1 MARAKTPVKDT
12 YSTHD
17 VAKICC
23 VTPTTVIRWI
33 EDGLIPAFKT
43 VGGHRR
49 VRREDLEKV
58 CRDRGI
64 PFNVPTGTEVGRILV
79 VDDEPVVLDLV
90 RDVVKELSHK
100 FEVEVA
106 KDAFDAGRLVVAF
119 RPQLIFLDLMMPGV
133 DGFEVCAR
141 LKKDPATTHTEII
154 AITGYYTEA
163 NMERILS
170 AGAAA
175 CLKKPLDVLEVRR
188 QVLDAFNLQGEQ
200 AERESGDDET
210 AKVLIITQ
218 NADFRSRVREELA
231 HADRRRRIVGGP
243 GRPAALRDPQP
254 RRARRR
260 KEQRHRKALRGRPRQ
275 RHRPDHRRARQ
286 PHRRDAHLGPRGRS
300 PHVSAHRRRHR
311 QRPRAARGLAPRPQP
326 PFDGADI
333 PTRRTACRAHVE
345 RMSSACRAHIEH
357 GPPAKSHRGHS
368 NPRRRSRGE
377 PLRREVLS
385 GRLGGSRGRLTLP
398 RDPRDFYREGFSR
411 GPNAGS
417 D

>member
-90 RDVVKELSHK
+90 RDVVKELNHK

-141 LKKDPATTHTEII
+141 LKKDAATTNTEVI

-175 CLKKPLDVLEVRR
+175 CLKKPLDVLEVRG
-188 QVLDAFNLQGEQ
+188 QVLDAFNLQEMDGPGST
-200 AERESGDDET
+200 ATAADET

-218 NADFRSRVREELA
+218 NADFRSRVKDELGQA
-231 HADRRRRIVGGP
+231 EPPVEVLTAQTGADALLVAQAAPPRYVILSLGVPDVSDSGVIEKLVAAGRGKP
-243 GRPAALRDPQP
+243 GVQIIAV
-254 RRARRR
+254 
-260 KEQRHRKALRGRPRQ
+260 H
-275 RHRPDHRRARQ
+275 
-286 PHRRDAHLGPRGRS
+286 DAPTDEMRS
-300 PHVSAHRRRHR
+300 IA
-311 QRPRAARGLAPRPQP
+311 RAA
-326 PFDGADI
+326 GARMCL
-333 PTRRTACRAHVE
+333 PTAAVTGSV
-345 RMSSACRAHIEH
+345 
-357 GPPAKSHRGHS
+357 
-368 NPRRRSRGE
+368 
-377 PLRREVLS
+377 REL
-385 GRLGGSRGRLTLP
+385 LGV
-398 RDPRDFYREGFSR
+398 
-411 GPNAGS
+411 
-417 D
+417 

>member
-1 MARAKTPVKDT
+1 MSRGKTQVKDT

-58 CRDRGI
+58 CRERGI
-64 PFNVPTGTEVGRILV
+64 PFNVPAGAEVGRILV

-90 RDVVKELSHK
+90 RDVVKELNHK

-141 LKKDPATTHTEII
+141 LKKDPATTNTEII

-170 AGAAA
+170 AGASA
-175 CLKKPLDVLEVRR
+175 CLRKPLDVLEVRR
-188 QVLDAFNLQGEQ
+188 QVVDAFSL
-200 AERESGDDET
+200 REIGGDGRGAAPEDEA
-210 AKVLIITQ
+210 AKVLIVTQ
-218 NADFRSRVREELA
+218 NADFRSRVREELSQA
-231 HADRRRRIVGGP
+231 TPPVEVLTAQTGADALLVAQAAPPQYVILSLSVP
-243 GRPAALRDPQP
+243 DLEQTQVIAKLMEAGRGQPQIQIIAVHDSPTDEMRTAA
-254 RRARRR
+254 
-260 KEQRHRKALRGRPRQ
+260 
-275 RHRPDHRRARQ
+275 
-286 PHRRDAHLGPRGRS
+286 
-300 PHVSAHRRRHR
+300 
-311 QRPRAARGLAPRPQP
+311 RAA
-326 PFDGADI
+326 GARMCL
-333 PTRRTACRAHVE
+333 PT
-345 RMSSACRAHIEH
+345 SAVT
-357 GPPAKSHRGHS
+357 GSV
-368 NPRRRSRGE
+368 
-377 PLRREVLS
+377 REL
-385 GRLGGSRGRLTLP
+385 LGV
-398 RDPRDFYREGFSR
+398 
-411 GPNAGS
+411 
-417 D
+417 

>member
-1 MARAKTPVKDT
+1 MSRGRTPPVKDT

-58 CRDRGI
+58 CRDRSI

-79 VDDEPVVLDLV
+79 VDDEPVVLELV

-141 LKKDPATTHTEII
+141 LKKDPATTNTEVI

-163 NMERILS
+163 NMERILN

-175 CLKKPLDVLEVRR
+175 CLKKPLDVLEVRGR
-188 QVLDAFNLQGEQ
+188 VIDAFNLKDEEVEQ
-200 AERESGDDET
+200 QVKPKGAT
-210 AKVLIITQ
+210 KVLVVTQ
-218 NADFRSRVREELA
+218 NADFRTRLREELTQA
-231 HADRRRRIVGGP
+231 KPAVEFLTAQTGADATIVAQTRP
-243 GRPAALRDPQP
+243 PQHVIVSLSVPDLESSDVIAKLANSDGRPQIIAVHDDPTDDIRQAA
-254 RRARRR
+254 
-260 KEQRHRKALRGRPRQ
+260 
-275 RHRPDHRRARQ
+275 
-286 PHRRDAHLGPRGRS
+286 RDAGARMCLPTAMVSGTIRELLG
-300 PHVSAHRRRHR
+300 
-311 QRPRAARGLAPRPQP
+311 L
-326 PFDGADI
+326 
-333 PTRRTACRAHVE
+333 
-345 RMSSACRAHIEH
+345 
-357 GPPAKSHRGHS
+357 
-368 NPRRRSRGE
+368 
-377 PLRREVLS
+377 
-385 GRLGGSRGRLTLP
+385 
-398 RDPRDFYREGFSR
+398 
-411 GPNAGS
+411 
-417 D
+417 

>member
-1 MARAKTPVKDT
+1 MTRGRTPPVKDT

-58 CRDRGI
+58 CRDRNI

-106 KDAFDAGRLVVAF
+106 KDAFDAGRLVVSF

-141 LKKDPATTHTEII
+141 LKKDPATTNTEVI
-154 AITGYYTEA
+154 AITGYYTET
-163 NMERILS
+163 NMERILN

-175 CLKKPLDVLEVRR
+175 CLKKPLDVLEVRSR
-188 QVLDAFNLQGEQ
+188 VIDAFNLKDEEVEQ
-200 AERESGDDET
+200 QVKPRGAT
-210 AKVLIITQ
+210 KVLVITQ
-218 NADFRSRVREELA
+218 NADFRTKLREELTQA
-231 HADRRRRIVGGP
+231 KPAVEFLTAQTGADATIVAQTRP
-243 GRPAALRDPQP
+243 PQHVIVSLSVPDLESSDVIAKLANSEGRPQIIAVHDDPTD
-254 RRARRR
+254 
-260 KEQRHRKALRGRPRQ
+260 EI
-275 RHRPDHRRARQ
+275 
-286 PHRRDAHLGPRGRS
+286 RS
-300 PHVSAHRRRHR
+300 
-311 QRPRAARGLAPRPQP
+311 AAREAGARMCLPTSMVSGTIRELLGL
-326 PFDGADI
+326 
-333 PTRRTACRAHVE
+333 
-345 RMSSACRAHIEH
+345 
-357 GPPAKSHRGHS
+357 
-368 NPRRRSRGE
+368 
-377 PLRREVLS
+377 
-385 GRLGGSRGRLTLP
+385 
-398 RDPRDFYREGFSR
+398 
-411 GPNAGS
+411 
-417 D
+417 

>member
-1 MARAKTPVKDT
+1 MSRGKNPPVKDT

-64 PFNVPTGTEVGRILV
+64 PFNVPTGNEVGRILV

-90 RDVVKELSHK
+90 RDVLKDLDHK

-106 KDAFDAGRLVVAF
+106 KDAFDAGRLVSTF

-133 DGFEVCAR
+133 DGFEVCTR
-141 LKKDPATTHTEII
+141 LKKDPATTNTEII

-163 NMERILS
+163 NMERILN

-175 CLKKPLDVLEVRR
+175 CLKKPLDVTEVRGR
-188 QVLDAFNLQGEQ
+188 VLDAFKLSDENDGESEAPSKQ
-200 AERESGDDET
+200 KGT
-210 AKVLIITQ
+210 AKVLLVTQ

-231 HADRRRRIVGGP
+231 SA
-243 GRPAALRDPQP
+243 RPSVEILTAQT
-254 RRARRR
+254 
-260 KEQRHRKALRGRPRQ
+260 
-275 RHRPDHRRARQ
+275 
-286 PHRRDAHLGPRGRS
+286 
-300 PHVSAHRRRHR
+300 
-311 QRPRAARGLAPRPQP
+311 
-326 PFDGADI
+326 GADAVLVAQAA
-333 PTRRTACRAHVE
+333 PPQHVILSLSVPDLTDSE
-345 RMSSACRAHIEH
+345 VISKL
-357 GPPAKSHRGHS
+357 AKSTHKPQILAVHDDPS
-368 NPRRRSRGE
+368 DELKAEVRSQGARMCLPTKAVTGSV
-377 PLRREVLS
+377 REL
-385 GRLGGSRGRLTLP
+385 LGL
-398 RDPRDFYREGFSR
+398 
-411 GPNAGS
+411 
-417 D
+417 

>member
-1 MARAKTPVKDT
+1 MARGRTPVKDT

-58 CRDRGI
+58 CRDRSI

-79 VDDEPVVLDLV
+79 VDDEPVVLELV

-106 KDAFDAGRLVVAF
+106 KDAFDAGRLVVSF

-141 LKKDPATTHTEII
+141 LKKDPATTNTEVI

-163 NMERILS
+163 NMERILN

-175 CLKKPLDVLEVRR
+175 CLKKPLDVLEVRSR
-188 QVLDAFNLQGEQ
+188 VIDAFNLKDEEVEQ
-200 AERESGDDET
+200 QVKPRGST
-210 AKVLIITQ
+210 KVLVVTQ
-218 NADFRSRVREELA
+218 NADFRTRLREEL
-231 HADRRRRIVGGP
+231 
-243 GRPAALRDPQP
+243 
-254 RRARRR
+254 
-260 KEQRHRKALRGRPRQ
+260 
-275 RHRPDHRRARQ
+275 
-286 PHRRDAHLGPRGRS
+286 
-300 PHVSAHRRRHR
+300 
-311 QRPRAARGLAPRPQP
+311 
-326 PFDGADI
+326 
-333 PTRRTACRAHVE
+333 T
-345 RMSSACRAHIEH
+345 
-357 GPPAKSHRGHS
+357 
-368 NPRRRSRGE
+368 
-377 PLRREVLS
+377 
-385 GRLGGSRGRLTLP
+385 
-398 RDPRDFYREGFSR
+398 
-411 GPNAGS
+411 
-417 D
+417 